1 MKAMI
6 LAAGKGERMRPL
18 TTQTPK
24 PLLKVGGKA
33 LIAYQ
38 IERLV
43 RAGIT
48 EIVINHARYGKEIE
62 SFLGNGQVFGA
73 SIQYSAEGEEPLET
87 GGGVL
92 KALPLLGPAPF
103 LVVNADIWC
112 DYPYSRLLT
121 PPWGL
126 AHLILVDNPNH
137 HPEGDFVLCEG
148 RVLLIGTLR
157 LTFSGIGVYRPALF
171 DECESGRFSLAAV
184 IRRAVS
190 FGLVTGEYY
199 QGGWIDVGT
208 PERLRELDRRLR
220 GGE

>member
-18 TTQTPK
+18 TEHTPK

-33 LIAYQ
+33 LIAHQ

-48 EIVINHARYGKEIE
+48 EIVINHAKYGERIE
-62 SFLGNGQVFGA
+62 AFLGDGRALGA
-73 SIQYSAEGEEPLET
+73 SIQYSREGEDPLET

-92 KALPLLGPAPF
+92 KALPLLGPVPF
-103 LVVNADIWC
+103 LVVNADVWC
-112 DYPYSRLLT
+112 DYSYPRLLT
-121 PPWGL
+121 QPWGL
-126 AHLILVDNPNH
+126 AHLVLVDNPSH
-137 HPEGDFVLCEG
+137 HPEGDFVLREG
-148 RVLLIGTLR
+148 RVLLSGAPR
-157 LTFSGIGVYRPALF
+157 LTFSGIGVYRPELF
-171 DECESGRFSLAAV
+171 DECEMGCFSLAAV

-199 QGGWIDVGT
+199 PGVWIDVGT
-208 PERLRELDRRLR
+208 PERLAELDLRLQER
-220 GGE
+220 